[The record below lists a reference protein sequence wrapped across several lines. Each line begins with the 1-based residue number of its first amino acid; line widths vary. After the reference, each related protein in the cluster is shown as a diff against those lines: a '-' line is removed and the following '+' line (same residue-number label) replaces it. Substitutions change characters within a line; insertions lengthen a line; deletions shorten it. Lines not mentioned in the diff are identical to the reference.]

1 MDIRASL
8 ANIPDPR
15 IERCKKHLL
24 VDILLLC
31 IIAMVCGVQSVEDI
45 VFFGITHIKWL
56 KQYLA
61 LPNGIPSAD
70 TILRVL
76 GRIDHAKF
84 ETCFLDWTRGYF
96 RQRLEPGSVIAIDGK
111 TVRGSATETDKG
123 IHLVSAWANKLGLV
137 LSQVKTH
144 EKSNEITAIPELLS
158 VLDVSGCVVTIDAS
172 DFSPRGARNR
182 LPVTLPRGKGIMS
195 LP

>member
-24 VDILLLC
+24 MDILLLC
-31 IIAMVCGVQSVEDI
+31 IIAMVCGVQTVEDI

-76 GRIDHAKF
+76 GRIDHVMF
-84 ETCFLDWTRGYF
+84 EVCFLDWTRGYF
-96 RQRLEPGSVIAIDGK
+96 YQELGEAEFIDITKDHGRIEK
-111 TVRGSATETDKG
+111 REAWVYKDISWFEDREDWSGLKAFGCIRSTRTVKGETIVD
-123 IHLVSAWANKLGLV
+123 
-137 LSQVKTH
+137 
-144 EKSNEITAIPELLS
+144 
-158 VLDVSGCVVTIDAS
+158 
-172 DFSPRGARNR
+172 
-182 LPVTLPRGKGIMS
+182 
-195 LP
+195 